1 MQLHDTMK
9 KHNSSYTNYE
19 VITQQDDNGDLLI
32 PLPAALLKALDWK
45 PGDEIQFDVDGSGN
59 YVLSKADT

>member
-1 MQLHDTMK
+1 MK

-32 PLPAALLKALDWK
+32 PLPPPLLKALNWK
-45 PGDEIQFDVDGSGN
+45 PGDEIQFDIDDKGN